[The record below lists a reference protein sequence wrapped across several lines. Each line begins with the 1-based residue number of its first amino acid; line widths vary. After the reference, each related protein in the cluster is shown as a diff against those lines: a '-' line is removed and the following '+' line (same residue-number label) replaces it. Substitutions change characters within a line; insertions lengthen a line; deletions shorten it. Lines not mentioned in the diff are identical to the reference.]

1 MSGRTLL
8 AGALGG
14 LVLFIWLSISW
25 MALPFHGE
33 SLNGIRHDAQLDALL
48 IQMGAKDGLNYYP
61 SYEGMDQ
68 QEYAELARSV
78 PNIGIM
84 SFHPD
89 GFDMANPMAYI
100 RGLLGCIIAGILV
113 AIFLSV
119 LPAGSGLPGRVLFCT
134 LFGAAA
140 FFCTQWV
147 DGGFYH
153 FPMRHTM
160 LQLMDGLISWTLAGV
175 VMALVMRS
183 PDKAGKPG
191 PESTS

>member
-1 MSGRTLL
+1 MNVRTLI

-14 LVLFIWLSISW
+14 LVVFIWLSISW

-33 SLNGIRHDAQLDALL
+33 SLNGIQHNAQLDAML
-48 IQMGAKDGLNYYP
+48 IQLGAKDGLNYYP
-61 SYEGMDQ
+61 SYEGMEL
-68 QEYAELARSV
+68 QEYSALAKSV

-84 SFHPD
+84 SYHRD
-89 GFDMANPMAYI
+89 GFDMDNPMAYI

-113 AIFLSV
+113 ATLLGV
-119 LPAGSGLPGRVLFCT
+119 LPAGSSMAGRILFCT

-147 DGGFYH
+147 SGGFFH

-160 LQLMDGLISWTLAGV
+160 LELMDGVISWTLAGV
-175 VMALVMRS
+175 VMAFILRRA
-183 PDKAGKPG
+183 PFARDAAR
-191 PESTS
+191 